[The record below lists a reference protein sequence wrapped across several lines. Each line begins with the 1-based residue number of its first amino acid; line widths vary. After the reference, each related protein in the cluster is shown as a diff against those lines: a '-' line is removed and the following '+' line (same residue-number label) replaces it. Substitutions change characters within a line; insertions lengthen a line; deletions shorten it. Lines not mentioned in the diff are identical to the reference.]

1 MNRDEALKRISKVV
15 AGQLSLDEGEI
26 QESSSFTADLGADS
40 LDTVELVMA
49 FEEEF
54 DTEIPDE
61 KAEKITTIQ
70 QAIDFIEAHIEKER
84 E

>member
-1 MNRDEALKRISKVV
+1 V

-49 FEEEF
+49 FEDEF
-54 DTEIPDE
+54 GVEIPDE
-61 KAEKITTIQ
+61 DAEKITTV
-70 QAIDFIEAHIEKER
+70 AAAVDYVVGKATAAN
-84 E
+84 

>member
-26 QESSSFTADLGADS
+26 QESSSFTADLGADP

-49 FEEEF
+49 FEDEF
-54 DTEIPDE
+54 GV
-61 KAEKITTIQ
+61 
-70 QAIDFIEAHIEKER
+70 
-84 E
+84 